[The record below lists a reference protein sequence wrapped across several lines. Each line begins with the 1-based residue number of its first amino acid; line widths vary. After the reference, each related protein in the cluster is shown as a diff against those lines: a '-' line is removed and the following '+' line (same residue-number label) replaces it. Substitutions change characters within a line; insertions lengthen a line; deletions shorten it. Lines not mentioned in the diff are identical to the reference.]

1 MSAQPTMRPCPRC
14 QRPVVYMT
22 PQCPHCGVV
31 FAASAGH
38 DAGMRMLLPV
48 GRTGLSLAAGYVGLA
63 SLVIWPLGVVAL
75 ILGILAVRDLQR
87 RPGTHGMG
95 RAIFA
100 IVVGALF
107 TALFVVVFGARL
119 T

>member
-1 MSAQPTMRPCPRC
+1 MRPCPRC

-22 PQCPHCGVV
+22 PQCVHCGLV
-31 FAASAGH
+31 FAGPGAAGH

-48 GRTGLSLAAGYVGLA
+48 GRTGLSIVAGYVGLGA
-63 SLVIWPLGVVAL
+63 ILIFPLAPVAIILGV
-75 ILGILAVRDLQR
+75 LAVRDIQR
-87 RPGTHGMG
+87 KPGSHGMG

-100 IVVGALF
+100 IVAGALVSL
-107 TALFVVVFGARL
+107 AVAAILL

>member
-1 MSAQPTMRPCPRC
+1 
-14 QRPVVYMT
+14 MT
-22 PQCPHCGVV
+22 PQCVHCGQV
-31 FAASAGH
+31 FAGPGSAGH

-48 GRTGLSLAAGYVGLA
+48 GRTGLSMAAGYVGLGA
-63 SLVIWPLGVVAL
+63 LIIFPLAPIAI

-100 IVVGALF
+100 IVAGALVSVVAA
-107 TALFVVVFGARL
+107 ALIIR
-119 T
+119 

>member
-1 MSAQPTMRPCPRC
+1 
-14 QRPVVYMT
+14 MT

-31 FAASAGH
+31 FAGPGSASH

-48 GRTGLSLAAGYVGLA
+48 GRTGLSITAGYVGLA
-63 SLVIWPLGVVAL
+63 AIAIFPLAPVAIILGV
-75 ILGILAVRDLQR
+75 LAVRDLQR
-87 RPGTHGMG
+87 KPGSHGMG

-100 IVVGALF
+100 IVAGGLVSLAVATVL
-107 TALFVVVFGARL
+107 L

>member
-1 MSAQPTMRPCPRC
+1 
-14 QRPVVYMT
+14 MT

-31 FAASAGH
+31 FAGPGSASH

-48 GRTGLSLAAGYVGLA
+48 GRTGLSITAGYVGLA
-63 SLVIWPLGVVAL
+63 AIAIFPLAPVAIILGV
-75 ILGILAVRDLQR
+75 LAVRELQR
-87 RPGTHGMG
+87 KPGSHGMG

-100 IVVGALF
+100 IVAGGLVSLAVATVL
-107 TALFVVVFGARL
+107 L